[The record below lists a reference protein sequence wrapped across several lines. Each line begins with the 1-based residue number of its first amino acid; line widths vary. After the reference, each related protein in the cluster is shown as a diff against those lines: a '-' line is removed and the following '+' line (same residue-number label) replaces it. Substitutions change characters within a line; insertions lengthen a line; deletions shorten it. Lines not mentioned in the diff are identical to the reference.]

1 MAINLFVFKSHE
13 EAYKAL
19 KFLKRAIAEEKE
31 KEGGEE
37 LKQKEETQRASKAD
51 TSN

>member
-1 MAINLFVFKSHE
+1 MARSKFVFESHE

-19 KFLKRAIAEEKE
+19 KFLKRAIAEKKEKE
-31 KEGGEE
+31 KEQ
-37 LKQKEETQRASKAD
+37 KQKEEIQRASKVD

>member
-1 MAINLFVFKSHE
+1 MAGNGAVATIYT
-13 EAYKAL
+13 EADKAL
-19 KFLKRAIAEEKE
+19 ELLKKSLAEENK
-31 KEGGEE
+31 KE

>member
-1 MAINLFVFKSHE
+1 MTRNRFVFESHE

-19 KFLKRAIAEEKE
+19 EFLKRAIAEENK
-31 KEGGEE
+31 EE
-37 LKQKEETQRASKAD
+37 LKKEETQRASKAD

>member
-1 MAINLFVFKSHE
+1 MAGNGAVATIYT
-13 EAYKAL
+13 EADIALELLKKAL
-19 KFLKRAIAEEKE
+19 AEENK
-31 KEGGEE
+31 KE

>member
-1 MAINLFVFKSHE
+1 MARSIFVFESHE

-19 KFLKRAIAEEKE
+19 KFLKRAIAEKKE
-31 KEGGEE
+31 KE

>member
-1 MAINLFVFKSHE
+1 MARSIFVFESHE

-19 KFLKRAIAEEKE
+19 KFLKRAIAEKKE
-31 KEGGEE
+31 NKKE
-37 LKQKEETQRASKAD
+37 LKQKGETQRASKAD

>member
-1 MAINLFVFKSHE
+1 MTRNSLVFESHE

-19 KFLKRAIAEEKE
+19 EFLKRAIAEENK
-31 KEGGEE
+31 KE

>member
-1 MAINLFVFKSHE
+1 MTRNRFVFESHE

-19 KFLKRAIAEEKE
+19 KFLKRAIAEKKEKE
-31 KEGGEE
+31 KE

>member
-1 MAINLFVFKSHE
+1 MTRNRFVFESHE

-19 KFLKRAIAEEKE
+19 EFLKRAIAEKN
-31 KEGGEE
+31 KEE
-37 LKQKEETQRASKAD
+37 LKKEETQRASKAD

>member
-1 MAINLFVFKSHE
+1 MARSIFGFKSHE

-19 KFLKRAIAEEKE
+19 KFLKRAIAEENK
-31 KEGGEE
+31 KE

>member
-1 MAINLFVFKSHE
+1 MARSIFVFESHE

-19 KFLKRAIAEEKE
+19 KFLKRAITEKE
-31 KEGGEE
+31 KEE
-37 LKQKEETQRASKAD
+37 LKQKEEIQRTSKAD

>member
-1 MAINLFVFKSHE
+1 MARSIFVFESHE

-19 KFLKRAIAEEKE
+19 KFLKRAIAEKKE
-31 KEGGEE
+31 KEEE

>member
-1 MAINLFVFKSHE
+1 MARSIFVFESHE

-19 KFLKRAIAEEKE
+19 KFLKRAIAEKKEKE
-31 KEGGEE
+31 KEKE

>member
-1 MAINLFVFKSHE
+1 MTRNSLVFESHE

-19 KFLKRAIAEEKE
+19 EFLKRAIAEEKE
-31 KEGGEE
+31 KE

>member
-1 MAINLFVFKSHE
+1 MTRNRFVFKSHE

-19 KFLKRAIAEEKE
+19 KFLKRAIAEETK
-31 KEGGEE
+31 KE
-37 LKQKEETQRASKAD
+37 LKQKEEIQRASKAD